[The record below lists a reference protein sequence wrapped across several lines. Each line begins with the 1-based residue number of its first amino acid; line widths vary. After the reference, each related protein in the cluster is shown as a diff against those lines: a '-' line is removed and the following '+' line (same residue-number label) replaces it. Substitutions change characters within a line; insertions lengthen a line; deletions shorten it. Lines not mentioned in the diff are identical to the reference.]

1 MAIIKCKMCGGE
13 LNIVKDISTAE
24 CAYCGSA
31 GQPDCVS
38 IAVENLKASL
48 RKNALFVIIPRT
60 IKAGFY
66 TKQTLLFSI
75 SMLYYGMSL

>member
-38 IAVENLKASL
+38 IAVGEFK
-48 RKNALFVIIPRT
+48 
-60 IKAGFY
+60 GFF
-66 TKQTLLFSI
+66 TKKCVVCDNPKD
-75 SMLYYGMSL
+75 Y